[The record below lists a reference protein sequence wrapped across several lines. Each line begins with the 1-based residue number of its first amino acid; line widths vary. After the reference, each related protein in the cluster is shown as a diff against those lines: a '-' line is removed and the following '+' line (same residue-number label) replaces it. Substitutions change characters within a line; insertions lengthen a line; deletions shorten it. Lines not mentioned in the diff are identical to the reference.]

1 MKIIRYPQK
10 SKWQDILRRPL
21 MDFKIIEKKIKPV
34 LDSIR
39 LNGDAALKKYTSQF
53 DGVKLDNFKV
63 SEEEIAAAV
72 NLVDKKLKNAIKIAK
87 KNIRLF
93 HESQIEKVKK
103 ITIQKGVTCWRK
115 SVPISKV
122 GLYIPGGKSPLFS
135 TVLMLGIPAKIA
147 NCTEIIICSP
157 PGKEGSINPVILYTA
172 QLVGIS
178 KIFKAGG
185 AQAIGAMGYGTE
197 TIPAVNKIFGPGN
210 QYVTAA
216 KQLVNLNGVAIDF
229 PAGPSE
235 LMVIADNTAIPS
247 FIASDLLSQAEHGAD
262 SQVLLVTDNPKLLGN
277 VKLELDRQ
285 LDKLPRKSMAFES
298 FENIKLILLNSIDEA
313 VELAN
318 KYSPEHLILSVKN
331 LNTISKMIF
340 NAGSVFLGNYSPE
353 SAGDYASGTNHTLPT
368 NGYANVYGGVSLD
381 SFMKKITFQ
390 KINRNGL
397 KDLGPVIETMAAAE
411 GLEAHRWAVNIR
423 LNNLKN
429 IENE

>member
-10 SKWQDILRRPL
+10 SKWQNILKRPL
-21 MDFKIIEKKIKPV
+21 MDFKIIEKKIKPI
-34 LDSIR
+34 LDSIC

-53 DGVKLDNFKV
+53 DGVKLENIKV

-72 NLVDKKLKNAIKIAK
+72 NLVDEKLKNAIKIAK
-87 KNIRLF
+87 RNIWLF

-103 ITIQKGVTCWRK
+103 ITIQNGVTCWRK
-115 SVPISKV
+115 SVPILKV

-157 PGKEGSINPVILYTA
+157 PDKEGFINPVILYTA

-185 AQAIGAMGYGTE
+185 AQAIGAMAYGTE
-197 TIPAVNKIFGPGN
+197 TIPSVNKIFGPGN

-216 KQLVNLNGVAIDF
+216 KQLVSLNGVAIDF

-235 LMVIADNTAIPS
+235 LMIIADNTAKPS
-247 FIASDLLSQAEHGAD
+247 FIASDLLSQAEHGVD
-262 SQVLLVTDNPKLLGN
+262 SQVLLVTDSPELLEN
-277 VKLELDRQ
+277 VKLELNSQ
-285 LDKLPRKSMAFES
+285 LDKLPRKAMVSES
-298 FENIKLILLNSIDEA
+298 LENSKLILLKSIDEA

-318 KYSPEHLILSVKN
+318 GYSPEHLILSVKN
-331 LNTISKMIF
+331 PNTVSKMVL

-368 NGYANVYGGVSLD
+368 NGYANVYSGVSLD

-390 KINRNGL
+390 KITKEGL
-397 KDLGPVIETMAAAE
+397 KNLGPVIETMAAAE
-411 GLEAHRWAVNIR
+411 GLEAHKRAVNIR
-423 LNNLKN
+423 LNNLEN
-429 IENE
+429 I